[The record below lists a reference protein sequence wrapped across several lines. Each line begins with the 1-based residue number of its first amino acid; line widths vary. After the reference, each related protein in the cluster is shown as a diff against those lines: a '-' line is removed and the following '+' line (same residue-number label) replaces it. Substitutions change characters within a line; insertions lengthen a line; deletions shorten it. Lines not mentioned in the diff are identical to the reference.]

1 MMERSRIIG
10 NEAFD
15 RLPTHIQQ
23 SLLIVANILQRITA
37 KRLDKAERDAL
48 INAVPN
54 TNGDDNENRQA
65 GAC

>member
-1 MMERSRIIG
+1 MERSRIIG

-48 INAVPN
+48 INAVPT

>member
-1 MMERSRIIG
+1 MKQPRIIG

-23 SLLIVANILQRITA
+23 SLLIVANILQRIMA

-48 INAVPN
+48 INTVPT
-54 TNGDDNENRQA
+54 TNGDDNNVRQA
-65 GAC
+65 GDR

>member
-1 MMERSRIIG
+1 MMKQSRIG

-37 KRLDKAERDAL
+37 KRLDKVERDAL
-48 INAVPN
+48 INAVPT
-54 TNGDDNENRQA
+54 TNGDDNEDRQA
-65 GAC
+65 GAR